1 MVQITSKLPSVGTT
15 IFSVMVDL
23 LQQYPDTIGLSQGAP
38 NFMLAPEMI
47 DDVYAA
53 MKAGHNQ
60 YAPMIGLE
68 VLRSRMVDKIEQ
80 LYGYRY
86 HSEDE
91 ITIMPSASE
100 ALYASIS
107 GLVHAGDEVIYF
119 EPCFD
124 SYAPIVRLQGAT
136 PIAVELKA
144 PDFAID
150 WDRVKALITPK
161 TRMFIINSP
170 HNPTGR
176 ILSQADIEALIEITR
191 DTNIIILSDEVY
203 EHMVFDGEIH
213 RSMSRYPELAE
224 RSIVVTSFG
233 KTYQVTGWRVGC
245 CVAPA
250 NLMEQIRLVHQFL
263 MFSANTPIQYALAE
277 VLTKPQLYLQLGEIF
292 QQKRDILRRGLQ
304 ESSFEVLPSHGG
316 FFQLV
321 RFDHFKSCSDMEM
334 VKYLI
339 SEVGVGGIPTGAFY
353 AEPRETGLIRFTFAR
368 DDETLQKAAERLKS
382 VAA

>member
-1 MVQITSKLPSVGTT
+1 
-15 IFSVMVDL
+15 
-23 LQQYPDTIGLSQGAP
+23 
-38 NFMLAPEMI
+38 MLAPEMI
-47 DDVYAA
+47 DGVYAA

-68 VLRSRMVDKIEQ
+68 ALRSRMVDKIEQ
-80 LYGYRY
+80 LYGHRY

-107 GLVHAGDEVIYF
+107 SLVHTGDEVIYF

-161 TRMFIINSP
+161 TRMLIINSP

-321 RFDHFKSCSDMEM
+321 RFDHFKTCSDMEM

-353 AEPRETGLIRFTFAR
+353 ATPKDTGLIRFTFAR
-368 DDETLQKAAERLKS
+368 DDETLHRAAERLRKVS
-382 VAA
+382 G

>member
-1 MVQITSKLPSVGTT
+1 
-15 IFSVMVDL
+15 
-23 LQQYPDTIGLSQGAP
+23 
-38 NFMLAPEMI
+38 
-47 DDVYAA
+47 
-53 MKAGHNQ
+53 
-60 YAPMIGLE
+60 
-68 VLRSRMVDKIEQ
+68 
-80 LYGYRY
+80 
-86 HSEDE
+86 
-91 ITIMPSASE
+91 
-100 ALYASIS
+100 
-107 GLVHAGDEVIYF
+107 
-119 EPCFD
+119 
-124 SYAPIVRLQGAT
+124 
-136 PIAVELKA
+136 
-144 PDFAID
+144 
-150 WDRVKALITPK
+150 
-161 TRMFIINSP
+161 
-170 HNPTGR
+170 
-176 ILSQADIEALIEITR
+176 
-191 DTNIIILSDEVY
+191 
-203 EHMVFDGEIH
+203 MVFDGEIH

-321 RFDHFKSCSDMEM
+321 RFDHFKTCSDMEM

-353 AEPRETGLIRFTFAR
+353 ATPKDTGLIRFTFAR
-368 DDETLQKAAERLKS
+368 DDETLHRAAERLRKVS
-382 VAA
+382 G